1 MKKSPKIAENQNM
14 LEPTDNNSESN
25 NKSNKELERTSNILT
40 MANEKSPDHKYE
52 YFCENCQYGC
62 DKRSEWLRH
71 TKRIKHLKLI
81 ETNKIIVV
89 PHVCSCGKKYKHL
102 SSLCKHRLI
111 CKVWLDA
118 DAENTLERDTES
130 DDATGTIIEFIK
142 KSSEMQT
149 FMMEQHRELQ
159 NTINELSKKHE
170 LTMKNP
176 STVIQNQVNQQFN
189 LNFFLNEQCK
199 NAINIQDFLDN
210 IQLTVADIE
219 ATGRLGYVN
228 GISRIFIN
236 KLKEMDVFMRP
247 LHCTDLKRETVYI
260 RDQNA
265 WEKEKDEQP
274 KLKKV
279 VKIIARKNLKQLPAW
294 QEKNPEYAINNSPQN
309 EEFTKLSLTCL
320 GAFTD
325 EEDDR
330 DTQKILR
337 NVFKGILVEKNQN
350 QNL

>member
-1 MKKSPKIAENQNM
+1 MQNVRCNWKNSIYGWDFFSDKCYMDIAKNRKENPAEFCCIKCSYNTQSKKDYEKHITTAKHLNLTKNPKNRKNIQTCILCSYE
-14 LEPTDNNSESN
+14 TNNRYDFE
-25 NKSNKELERTSNILT
+25 
-40 MANEKSPDHKYE
+40 
-52 YFCENCQYGC
+52 
-62 DKRSEWLRH
+62 
-71 TKRIKHLKLI
+71 KHLKTTKHKNNEKNPKNIVFEQDSDEGATSVQSNAPTQDLLRELI
-81 ETNKIIVV
+81 QTNKEMQLFMLEQQKEMQNAIVELA
-89 PHVCSCGKKYKHL
+89 KKNQN
-102 SSLCKHRLI
+102 SG
-111 CKVWLDA
+111 
-118 DAENTLERDTES
+118 T
-130 DDATGTIIEFIK
+130 TII
-142 KSSEMQT
+142 
-149 FMMEQHRELQ
+149 Q
-159 NTINELSKKHE
+159 NNNNTNH
-170 LTMKNP
+170 
-176 STVIQNQVNQQFN
+176 FN

-260 RDQNA
+260 RDQNI

-337 NVFKGILVEKNQN
+337 NVFKGILVEKNPLAN
-350 QNL
+350 